1 MSHSRWTVCSPSS
14 CIFLDDLSPE
24 GFTAWRRERERE
36 RERERDQVASCCCCW
51 GDLLKKLN
59 APSFQTTS
67 GRNFAGLFSKEC
79 ASNYRVQFRI
89 WRHNF
94 KMAVISRKASSPP
107 RVISLARSNGSMR
120 YSTWSIV
127 HSDMLVE
134 LTGSF
139 AYFGIK
145 LTLTRI
151 LILADKLYF
160 I

>member
-1 MSHSRWTVCSPSS
+1 MSHSRWTVCPPSS
-14 CIFLDDLSPE
+14 CIILDDLSPE
-24 GFTAWRRERERE
+24 WFTAWRREW
-36 RERERDQVASCCCCW
+36 ERDQVASYCCCCR
-51 GDLLKKLN
+51 GDFLKKLN